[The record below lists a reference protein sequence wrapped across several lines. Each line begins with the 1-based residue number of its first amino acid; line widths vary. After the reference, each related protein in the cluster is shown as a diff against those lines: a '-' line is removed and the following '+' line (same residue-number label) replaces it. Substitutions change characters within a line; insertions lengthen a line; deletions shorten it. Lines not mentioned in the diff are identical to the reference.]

1 MSWDTF
7 LKEVADIHGLF
18 DEDNRQVFLCRFAEQ
33 NLQHLDAQV
42 AQQLMISEVT
52 LQRRLEIVYAVFAPS
67 CPTINSAK
75 KGKFKILRNWLKT
88 EYIQYISLGKLPGE
102 PTTSKLE
109 IGNRLSQ
116 VLHLSDLHFGTTDN
130 ARIWYAQLAEDLRYE
145 LNCSRLDALI
155 LSGDIASKSTPDE
168 YAAAQLFISR
178 LCQEFQLDPQQIAI
192 VPGNHDLNWELAE
205 SAYIGTNREDY
216 QGELKEGCY
225 LEESGSVIKVRDEAI
240 YKQRFAH
247 FSRFYQEI
255 TGNNYPLEYDQQYS
269 LQHLPEQNLLILG
282 LNSAWQIDYYYP
294 SRASIHTEAI
304 SNALS
309 QIRRSSA
316 YENCLKIAVWH
327 HPLNNG
333 SEDCIKEYG
342 FMERLAAAGFR
353 LCLHGGIHRAE
364 SSSYH
369 YHYRTGG
376 QLINIIGAGKFG
388 VLTQERSSGYPWQ
401 YNLLKI
407 EDSKLTVETRRRD
420 DPNGTWQPDARWF
433 KGSEIEPMSRYL
445 INLDAANLDHH
456 ELDVEQGKAYAEAGR
471 YEEAIA
477 CYKSALQFYTREAFP
492 QEWAEIQQSL
502 GQVYSERIQGDKA
515 ENVGDAI
522 ACFQAALEIY
532 TREAFPEQWAMTQN
546 SLGEAYSNRIQGA
559 NIENV
564 ERAIAS
570 YEAALQVYT
579 RESSPQEWVKTHNNL
594 GDAYMRRLW
603 GDLTENTKGAIRS
616 YEQALVAAREIGNR
630 SEEAHSLEKLGHGFY
645 HFLKEYQRAKDYY
658 QQFVELSEEIGDRLG
673 IGNALNFLGN
683 VYSSLEEFQQA
694 IEYYQQ
700 SLAIF
705 EDIDERSGISDS
717 LYNLSR
723 VYDSLGESQR
733 AKDYEQRYLV
743 ISDGIGDRDEE
754 QLARLQNDSDESV
767 RRLARQLLINNRHQS
782 QPISRDEAL
791 ARIQLIK
798 ENLLDLDV
806 DALVN
811 PTGLRVSYGGSITW
825 QLVERIGSRLSETLW
840 NQPTLTLGEVFVTDA
855 DSLPAS
861 YLIHTPTEEKP
872 ERHTIASVVR
882 GVTAALSKADSMGDV
897 RTIAFPSVGSGAAQ
911 LNPLDLARQVLTAII
926 NHLKQGSCLEKVIFA
941 FLDEPAYQAYV
952 SAYQTL
958 VQESN
963 LVYCISLTRS
973 PEVTSV
979 GGVIEVS
986 ISLKS
991 VGKVDEKDYMF
1002 ELPKSE
1008 AIGSE
1013 LNILLNAP
1021 GFQFNGDNT
1030 ASLPLDPDAN
1040 GETLTRQLTQT
1051 ATFCLTTLR
1060 SGTATIN
1067 VELYRGD
1074 TFETT
1079 LETQVQVAE
1088 FDTTRFT
1095 PKRITT
1101 QPRPVPQPDFILRIQ
1116 TAGNDTNSACQFQ
1129 YQLRSFRIPSLF
1141 PGEINYYSEFLSS
1154 RWLEQMRELLGTTLE
1169 TISDALPEDGR
1180 SRLKS
1185 LGQYLFSHL
1194 LPRELQNDLH
1204 TVTRLNRTF
1213 TLLILADQ
1221 DSALPWELL
1230 HNGERFL
1237 SDRLIIGRWFWEL
1250 NQTRPHEFPV
1260 GAIHVAHYN
1269 TVEQPELW
1277 TDLLEPPG
1285 APPALPLPDGV
1296 LSHLDST
1303 TAMRGLHLIRYSL
1316 SDATNRQNAPVRL
1329 DNGNQAQDI
1338 DRQIRPA
1345 KLNLRRHRPLVSL
1358 GSVRQDQPELIPLEQ
1373 TWASA
1378 FIHAGCSA
1386 FTGSL
1391 WAVNPAVEAAFISS
1405 FYHRLWTGDSLGEA
1419 FQASRHLARAVVPDS
1434 LDWLSYVL
1442 FGDPMARPYRPVEGK
1457 GYAVVEPIGRDIDE
1471 PLPPDVPVRFRLS
1484 LRRTPPVWHEERVIE
1499 VAETLTFDNLQAH
1512 VKTFGLQVT
1521 PDSPIA
1527 MNLAPTGNYLGW
1539 FTLVAPPEMVENSA
1553 LVQVFLM
1560 DGILPIH
1567 SLMFSLTIEAEGGD

>member
-1 MSWDTF
+1 MARSLKVNPRRINFVKSALLHKGFARQTDLAERLQLSLSTVSNF
-7 LKEVADIHGLF
+7 LNGKPVAYVIFYEICHALEVDL
-18 DEDNRQVFLCRFAEQ
+18 E
-33 NLQHLDAQV
+33 
-42 AQQLMISEVT
+42 
-52 LQRRLEIVYAVFAPS
+52 EIVDW
-67 CPTINSAK
+67 
-75 KGKFKILRNWLKT
+75 GKYSGLN
-88 EYIQYISLGKLPGE
+88 YI
-102 PTTSKLE
+102 
-109 IGNRLSQ
+109 
-116 VLHLSDLHFGTTDN
+116 LHLSDLQFGTTDN

-155 LSGDIASKSTPDE
+155 LSGDIASQSTPDE

-178 LCQEFQLDPQQIAI
+178 LCQEFQLEPQQIVI

-205 SAYIGTNREDY
+205 SAYIRTNREDY
-216 QGELKEGCY
+216 QGELREGCY
-225 LEESGSVIKVRDEAI
+225 LEESESVIKVRDEAI

-255 TGNNYPLEYDQQYS
+255 TGNTYPLEYDQQYS
-269 LQHLPEQNLLILG
+269 LQHLPEQNLLIFG
-282 LNSAWQIDYYYP
+282 LNSAWQIDHYYP
-294 SRASIHTEAI
+294 SRSSIHPEVI
-304 SNALS
+304 SNVLS

-333 SEDCIKEYG
+333 SENCIKEHG

-369 YHYRTGG
+369 YHYRTGE

-388 VLTQERSSGYPWQ
+388 VLTQEQSSGYPWQ

-407 EDSKLTVETRRRD
+407 EDSQLTVETRRRD
-420 DPNGTWQPDARWF
+420 DLNGTWQPDARWF
-433 KGSEIEPMSRYL
+433 KGSKIEPMSRYL
-445 INLDAANLDHH
+445 INLDEANLDHH
-456 ELDVEQGKAYAEAGR
+456 ELDVEQGKAYAESGH

-502 GQVYSERIQGDKA
+502 GQVYTERIQGDKA

-546 SLGEAYSNRIQGA
+546 CLGEAYSNRIPGA

-579 RESSPQEWVKTHNNL
+579 RESSPQQWVKTHNNL

-603 GDLTENTKGAIRS
+603 GDSTENTKRAIRS
-616 YEQALVAAREIGNR
+616 YEQALVVARELRNR
-630 SEEAHSLEKLGHGFY
+630 SEEAHSLEKLGHGLY

-658 QQFVELSEEIGDRLG
+658 QQFLELSEEIGDRVG
-673 IGNALNFLGN
+673 IGNALNCLGN

-705 EDIDERSGISDS
+705 EEIDDRSGISDS

-723 VYDSLGESQR
+723 AYDSLGESQR
-733 AKDYEQRYLV
+733 AKDYEQLYLA
-743 ISDGIGDRDEE
+743 ISDGIGDRDGET
-754 QLARLQNDSDESV
+754 LAQLQNNSDERV
-767 RRLARQLLINNRHQS
+767 RRLTRQLLINHRHQS

-791 ARIQLIK
+791 ARIELVRKNILVLK
-798 ENLLDLDV
+798 V
-806 DALVN
+806 DAIVI
-811 PTGLRVSYGGSITW
+811 PTSLSLNNGLIGKQLLERLGSG
-825 QLVERIGSRLSETLW
+825 LYKRLQ
-840 NQPTLTLGEVFVTDA
+840 NQPRPSLGEVLVT
-855 DSLPAS
+855 SAS
-861 YLIHTPTEEKP
+861 PLSAGYLFYTPISKDVSPTA
-872 ERHTIASVVR
+872 TTVFQSI
-882 GVTAALSKADSMGDV
+882 TAALTQAERINDV
-897 RTIAFPSVGSGAAQ
+897 RTIAFPSVGTGAAG
-911 LNPLDLARQVLTAII
+911 LNPASLAPEI
-926 NHLKQGSCLEKVIFA
+926 LKIVTNYLQRESHLEKVIFA
-941 FLDEPAYQAYV
+941 FVDEPAYHAYV

-958 VQESN
+958 VQDSN

-979 GGVIEVS
+979 GGDIEVS

-1002 ELPKSE
+1002 QLPQSE

-1021 GFQFNGDNT
+1021 GFQFNGDHT

-1040 GETLTRQLTQT
+1040 GETITRQLTQT
-1051 ATFCLTTLR
+1051 ATFCLTALR

-1079 LETQVQVAE
+1079 LETQVQIAE
-1088 FDTTRFT
+1088 FDTTSFT

-1141 PGEINYYSEFLSS
+1141 PGEINYHSEFLSS
-1154 RWLEQMRELLGTTLE
+1154 RWLEQMRGLLGTTLE

-1185 LGQYLFSHL
+1185 LGQYLFTHL

-1204 TVTRLNRTF
+1204 TVTQLNRTF

-1230 HNGERFL
+1230 HDGERFL

-1303 TAMRGLHLIRYSL
+1303 TAMRGLHFIRYSL

-1329 DNGNQAQDI
+1329 DNGNQAEDI

-1358 GSVRQDQPELIPLEQ
+1358 GSVRQDQSEL
-1373 TWASA
+1373 T
-1378 FIHAGCSA
+1378 
-1386 FTGSL
+1386 
-1391 WAVNPAVEAAFISS
+1391 
-1405 FYHRLWTGDSLGEA
+1405 
-1419 FQASRHLARAVVPDS
+1419 
-1434 LDWLSYVL
+1434 
-1442 FGDPMARPYRPVEGK
+1442 
-1457 GYAVVEPIGRDIDE
+1457 
-1471 PLPPDVPVRFRLS
+1471 
-1484 LRRTPPVWHEERVIE
+1484 
-1499 VAETLTFDNLQAH
+1499 
-1512 VKTFGLQVT
+1512 
-1521 PDSPIA
+1521 
-1527 MNLAPTGNYLGW
+1527 
-1539 FTLVAPPEMVENSA
+1539 
-1553 LVQVFLM
+1553 
-1560 DGILPIH
+1560 
-1567 SLMFSLTIEAEGGD
+1567 

>member
-42 AQQLMISEVT
+42 AHQLMISEVT

-88 EYIQYISLGKLPGE
+88 EYIQYISLVKLPGE

-269 LQHLPEQNLLILG
+269 LQHLPEQ
-282 LNSAWQIDYYYP
+282 
-294 SRASIHTEAI
+294 
-304 SNALS
+304 
-309 QIRRSSA
+309 
-316 YENCLKIAVWH
+316 
-327 HPLNNG
+327 
-333 SEDCIKEYG
+333 
-342 FMERLAAAGFR
+342 
-353 LCLHGGIHRAE
+353 
-364 SSSYH
+364 
-369 YHYRTGG
+369 
-376 QLINIIGAGKFG
+376 
-388 VLTQERSSGYPWQ
+388 
-401 YNLLKI
+401 
-407 EDSKLTVETRRRD
+407 
-420 DPNGTWQPDARWF
+420 
-433 KGSEIEPMSRYL
+433 
-445 INLDAANLDHH
+445 
-456 ELDVEQGKAYAEAGR
+456 
-471 YEEAIA
+471 
-477 CYKSALQFYTREAFP
+477 
-492 QEWAEIQQSL
+492 
-502 GQVYSERIQGDKA
+502 
-515 ENVGDAI
+515 
-522 ACFQAALEIY
+522 
-532 TREAFPEQWAMTQN
+532 
-546 SLGEAYSNRIQGA
+546 
-559 NIENV
+559 
-564 ERAIAS
+564 
-570 YEAALQVYT
+570 
-579 RESSPQEWVKTHNNL
+579 
-594 GDAYMRRLW
+594 
-603 GDLTENTKGAIRS
+603 
-616 YEQALVAAREIGNR
+616 
-630 SEEAHSLEKLGHGFY
+630 
-645 HFLKEYQRAKDYY
+645 
-658 QQFVELSEEIGDRLG
+658 
-673 IGNALNFLGN
+673 
-683 VYSSLEEFQQA
+683 
-694 IEYYQQ
+694 
-700 SLAIF
+700 
-705 EDIDERSGISDS
+705 
-717 LYNLSR
+717 
-723 VYDSLGESQR
+723 
-733 AKDYEQRYLV
+733 
-743 ISDGIGDRDEE
+743 
-754 QLARLQNDSDESV
+754 
-767 RRLARQLLINNRHQS
+767 
-782 QPISRDEAL
+782 
-791 ARIQLIK
+791 
-798 ENLLDLDV
+798 
-806 DALVN
+806 
-811 PTGLRVSYGGSITW
+811 
-825 QLVERIGSRLSETLW
+825 LVERIGSRLSETLW

-979 GGVIEVS
+979 DGVIEVS

-1051 ATFCLTTLR
+1051 ATFCLTALR

-1079 LETQVQVAE
+1079 RETQVQVAE
-1088 FDTTRFT
+1088 FDTTSFT

-1141 PGEINYYSEFLSS
+1141 PGEINYHSEFLSS
-1154 RWLEQMRELLGTTLE
+1154 RWLEQMRGLLGTTLE

-1180 SRLKS
+1180 SRLNS

-1221 DSALPWELL
+1221 DSALP
-1230 HNGERFL
+1230 
-1237 SDRLIIGRWFWEL
+1237 
-1250 NQTRPHEFPV
+1250 
-1260 GAIHVAHYN
+1260 
-1269 TVEQPELW
+1269 
-1277 TDLLEPPG
+1277 
-1285 APPALPLPDGV
+1285 
-1296 LSHLDST
+1296 
-1303 TAMRGLHLIRYSL
+1303 
-1316 SDATNRQNAPVRL
+1316 
-1329 DNGNQAQDI
+1329 
-1338 DRQIRPA
+1338 
-1345 KLNLRRHRPLVSL
+1345 
-1358 GSVRQDQPELIPLEQ
+1358 
-1373 TWASA
+1373 
-1378 FIHAGCSA
+1378 
-1386 FTGSL
+1386 
-1391 WAVNPAVEAAFISS
+1391 
-1405 FYHRLWTGDSLGEA
+1405 
-1419 FQASRHLARAVVPDS
+1419 
-1434 LDWLSYVL
+1434 
-1442 FGDPMARPYRPVEGK
+1442 
-1457 GYAVVEPIGRDIDE
+1457 
-1471 PLPPDVPVRFRLS
+1471 
-1484 LRRTPPVWHEERVIE
+1484 
-1499 VAETLTFDNLQAH
+1499 
-1512 VKTFGLQVT
+1512 
-1521 PDSPIA
+1521 
-1527 MNLAPTGNYLGW
+1527 
-1539 FTLVAPPEMVENSA
+1539 
-1553 LVQVFLM
+1553 
-1560 DGILPIH
+1560 
-1567 SLMFSLTIEAEGGD
+1567 

>member
-7 LKEVADIHGLF
+7 LQEVADIHGLF
-18 DEDNRQVFLCRFAEQ
+18 DEDNRQVFLFRFAER
-33 NLQHLDAQV
+33 NLARSHIQV
-42 AQQLMISEVT
+42 AQDLYISEVT
-52 LQRRLEIVYAVFAPS
+52 LQRRLGIVYAVFAPS
-67 CPTINSAK
+67 CQALNSAK
-75 KGKFKILRNWLKT
+75 KGKFKILREWLKT
-88 EYIQYISLGKLPGE
+88 EYIENQINCQ
-102 PTTSKLE
+102 
-109 IGNRLSQ
+109 GNRQPLMYRLSQ

-155 LSGDIASKSTPDE
+155 LSGDIASQSTPDE
-168 YAAAQLFISR
+168 YAAAKLFISR
-178 LCQEFQLDPQQIAI
+178 LCQEFQLEPQQIVI

-205 SAYIGTNREDY
+205 SAYIRTNREDY
-216 QGELKEGCY
+216 QGELREGCY
-225 LEESGSVIKVRDEAI
+225 LEESGSVIKVRNEAI
-240 YKQRFAH
+240 YKQKFAH

-255 TGNNYPLEYDQQYS
+255 TGDNYPLEYDQQYS

-282 LNSAWQIDYYYP
+282 LNSAWQIDHYYR
-294 SRASIHTEAI
+294 SRASIHPEVI
-304 SNALS
+304 SNVLS
-309 QIRRSSA
+309 QIRRSSD

-333 SEDCIKEYG
+333 SEDCIKEQG

-376 QLINIIGAGKFG
+376 QIINIIGAGKFG
-388 VLTQERSSGYPWQ
+388 VLTQERSSAYPWQ

-407 EDSKLTVETRRRD
+407 EDNQLTVETRQRD
-420 DPNGTWQPDARWF
+420 NNNGSWQPDNRWF

-445 INLDAANLDHH
+445 INLDAANLEDH
-456 ELDVEQGKAYAEAGR
+456 ELEVEQGKAYAESGR

-477 CYKSALQFYTREAFP
+477 CYKSALQFYTREAFS

-515 ENVGDAI
+515 ENIDEAI

-532 TREAFPEQWAMTQN
+532 TREAFPEQWAITQN
-546 SLGEAYSNRIQGA
+546 SLGEAYSHKIKRA
-559 NIENV
+559 NIENR

-579 RESSPQEWVKTHNNL
+579 RESSPQQWVKAHNNL
-594 GDAYMRRLW
+594 GDAYMGRLW
-603 GDLTENTKGAIRS
+603 GDLTENTKLAIRS
-616 YEQALVAAREIGNR
+616 YEQALVAAREISDR
-630 SEEAHSLEKLGHGFY
+630 SAEAHSLEKLGHGFS

-658 QQFVELSEEIGDRLG
+658 QQFLGISEEIGDRVG
-673 IGNALNFLGN
+673 IGNALNCLGN

-705 EDIDERSGISDS
+705 EEIDDRSGISDS

-723 VYDSLGESQR
+723 AYDSLGESQR
-733 AKDYEQRYLV
+733 AKDYEQLYLA
-743 ISDGIGDRDEE
+743 ISDGISDRAGE
-754 QLARLQNDSDESV
+754 QLALLQNDSDERV
-767 RRLARQLLINNRHQS
+767 RRLARQLLINNLHQS
-782 QPISRDEAL
+782 QPISRDQAL
-791 ARIQLIK
+791 ARIELVR
-798 ENLLDLDV
+798 ENILDLKV
-806 DALVN
+806 DAIVI
-811 PTGLRVSYGGSITW
+811 PTSPDLNFNGRVGKQLLERLGSD
-825 QLVERIGSRLSETLW
+825 LYKRLQ
-840 NQPTLTLGEVFVTDA
+840 NQPRPSLGEVLVT
-855 DSLPAS
+855 SAS
-861 YLIHTPTEEKP
+861 PLSAGYLFHTPIYDVYPTAK
-872 ERHTIASVVR
+872 TVLQSI
-882 GVTAALSKADSMGDV
+882 TAALTQAENIDNVK
-897 RTIAFPSVGSGAAQ
+897 TIAFPSVGTGAAG
-911 LNPLDLARQVLTAII
+911 LNPASLAPEI
-926 NHLKQGSCLEKVIFA
+926 LKIVTNYLQRGSHLEKVIFA
-941 FLDEPAYQAYV
+941 FVDELAYQAYV

-963 LVYCISLTRS
+963 LVYGISLTIF
-973 PEVTSV
+973 PEATSV
-979 GGVIEVS
+979 GGDIEVS

-991 VGKVDEKDYMF
+991 VGEVDERDYMF
-1002 ELPKSE
+1002 QLPKSE

-1021 GFQFNGDNT
+1021 GFQLDGDNT
-1030 ASLPLDPDAN
+1030 ASLPLDPDVN

-1051 ATFCLTTLR
+1051 ATFRLTALR
-1060 SGTATIN
+1060 SDTTTITA
-1067 VELYRGD
+1067 ELYRGD

-1116 TAGNDTNSACQFQ
+1116 TIWNDTHSACQFQ

-1141 PGEINYYSEFLSS
+1141 PGEITYHSEFLSS
-1154 RWLEQMRELLGTTLE
+1154 RWLEQMQGLLGTTLE
-1169 TISDALPEDGR
+1169 TISEALPEDGR
-1180 SRLKS
+1180 SRLMS
-1185 LGQYLFSHL
+1185 LGQYLFTHL

-1230 HNGERFL
+1230 HDGERFL
-1237 SDRLIIGRWFWEL
+1237 SDRFIIGRWFWEL
-1250 NQTRPHEFPV
+1250 NPTRPHEFPV

-1303 TAMRGLHLIRYSL
+1303 TAMGGLHLIRYSL

-1378 FIHAGCSA
+1378 FIRAGCSA

-1405 FYHRLWTGDSLGEA
+1405 FYHRLWMGDSLGEA
-1419 FQASRHLARAVVPDS
+1419 FQASRHLARAAVPDS

-1471 PLPPDVPVRFRLS
+1471 PLPPNVPVRFRLS

-1521 PDSPIA
+1521 PDSPIT

-1539 FTLVAPPEMVENSA
+1539 FTLVAPPEMVGNSA

-1567 SLMFSLTIEAEGGD
+1567 SLMFSLTIAAEGGD

>member
-7 LKEVADIHGLF
+7 LQEVADIHGLF
-18 DEDNRQVFLCRFAEQ
+18 DEDNRQVFLFRFAER
-33 NLQHLDAQV
+33 NLARSHIQV
-42 AQQLMISEVT
+42 AQDLYISEVT
-52 LQRRLEIVYAVFAPS
+52 LQRRLGIVYAVFAPS
-67 CPTINSAK
+67 CQALNSAK
-75 KGKFKILRNWLKT
+75 KGKFKILREWLKT
-88 EYIQYISLGKLPGE
+88 EYIENQINCQ
-102 PTTSKLE
+102 
-109 IGNRLSQ
+109 GNRQPLMYRLSQ

-130 ARIWYAQLAEDLRYE
+130 ARSWYAQLAEDLRYE

-155 LSGDIASKSTPDE
+155 LSGDIASQSTPDQ

-178 LCQEFQLDPQQIAI
+178 LCQEFQLEPQQIVI

-205 SAYIGTNREDY
+205 SAYIRTNQEDY
-216 QGELKEGCY
+216 QGELREGCY
-225 LEESGSVIKVRDEAI
+225 LEESGSVIKIRDEAI

-255 TGNNYPLEYDQQYS
+255 TGDNYPLEYDQQYS

-282 LNSAWQIDYYYP
+282 LNSAWQIDHHYP
-294 SRASIHTEAI
+294 SRASINPEVI
-304 SNALS
+304 SNVLS

-327 HPLNNG
+327 HPVNHG
-333 SEDCIKEYG
+333 SENCIKERG
-342 FMERLAAAGFR
+342 FMERFAAAGFR

-376 QLINIIGAGKFG
+376 QIINIIGAGKFG

-407 EDSKLTVETRRRD
+407 EDSQLTVETRQRD
-420 DPNGTWQPDARWF
+420 DINGSWQPDARWF
-433 KGSEIEPMSRYL
+433 KGSEIEPMPRY
-445 INLDAANLDHH
+445 IIYLDAANLEEH
-456 ELDVEQGKAYAEAGR
+456 ELDVEQGKAYAESGR

-477 CYKSALQFYTREAFP
+477 CYKSALQFYTREAFS

-515 ENVGDAI
+515 ENIDEAI

-532 TREAFPEQWAMTQN
+532 TRETFPEQWAMTQN
-546 SLGEAYSNRIQGA
+546 SLGEAYSHKIKRA
-559 NIENV
+559 NIENR

-579 RESSPQEWVKTHNNL
+579 RESSPQQWVKAQNNL

-603 GDLTENTKGAIRS
+603 GDLTENTKLAIRS
-616 YEQALVAAREIGNR
+616 YEQALVAAREISDR
-630 SEEAHSLEKLGHGFY
+630 SAEAHSLEKLGHGFS
-645 HFLKEYQRAKDYY
+645 HFLREDQRAKDYY
-658 QQFVELSEEIGDRLG
+658 QQFLGISEEIGDRVG
-673 IGNALNFLGN
+673 IGNALNCLGN

-705 EDIDERSGISDS
+705 EEIDDRSGISDS

-723 VYDSLGESQR
+723 AYDSLGESQR
-733 AKDYEQRYLV
+733 AKDYEQLYLA
-743 ISDGIGDRDEE
+743 ISDGISDRAGE
-754 QLARLQNDSDESV
+754 QLALLQNDSDERV
-767 RRLARQLLINNRHQS
+767 RRLARQL
-782 QPISRDEAL
+782 
-791 ARIQLIK
+791 
-798 ENLLDLDV
+798 
-806 DALVN
+806 
-811 PTGLRVSYGGSITW
+811 
-825 QLVERIGSRLSETLW
+825 
-840 NQPTLTLGEVFVTDA
+840 
-855 DSLPAS
+855 
-861 YLIHTPTEEKP
+861 
-872 ERHTIASVVR
+872 
-882 GVTAALSKADSMGDV
+882 
-897 RTIAFPSVGSGAAQ
+897 
-911 LNPLDLARQVLTAII
+911 
-926 NHLKQGSCLEKVIFA
+926 
-941 FLDEPAYQAYV
+941 YQAYV

-963 LVYCISLTRS
+963 LVYGISLTIF
-973 PEVTSV
+973 PEATSV
-979 GGVIEVS
+979 GGDIEVS

-991 VGKVDEKDYMF
+991 VGEVDERDYMF
-1002 ELPKSE
+1002 QLPKSE

-1021 GFQFNGDNT
+1021 GFQLDGDNT

-1040 GETLTRQLTQT
+1040 GETITRQLTQT
-1051 ATFCLTTLR
+1051 ATFRLTALR
-1060 SGTATIN
+1060 SDTTTITA
-1067 VELYRGD
+1067 ELYRGD

-1079 LETQVQVAE
+1079 LKTQVQVAE

-1116 TAGNDTNSACQFQ
+1116 TAGNDTHSACQFQ

-1141 PGEINYYSEFLSS
+1141 PGEINYHSEFLSS
-1154 RWLEQMRELLGTTLE
+1154 RWLEQMRGLLGTTLE

-1180 SRLKS
+1180 SRLMS
-1185 LGQYLFSHL
+1185 LGQYLFTHL

-1230 HNGERFL
+1230 HDGERFL
-1237 SDRLIIGRWFWEL
+1237 SDRFIIGRWFWEL
-1250 NQTRPHEFPV
+1250 NPTRPHEFPV

-1378 FIHAGCSA
+1378 FIRAGCSA

-1405 FYHRLWTGDSLGEA
+1405 FYHRLWMGDSLGEA
-1419 FQASRHLARAVVPDS
+1419 FQASRHLARAAVPDS

-1471 PLPPDVPVRFRLS
+1471 PLPPNVPVRFRLS

-1521 PDSPIA
+1521 PDSPIT

-1539 FTLVAPPEMVENSA
+1539 FTLVAPPEMVGNSA

-1567 SLMFSLTIEAEGGD
+1567 SLMFSLTIAAEGGD

>member
-1 MSWDTF
+1 MARSLKLNPQIINFVKSALLHKGFFRQRDLAESLQLSLSTVHKF
-7 LKEVADIHGLF
+7 LNGKPVDYFNFYEICQALDLDLEEIADFGKYSGL
-18 DEDNRQVFLCRFAEQ
+18 N
-33 NLQHLDAQV
+33 
-42 AQQLMISEVT
+42 
-52 LQRRLEIVYAVFAPS
+52 
-67 CPTINSAK
+67 
-75 KGKFKILRNWLKT
+75 
-88 EYIQYISLGKLPGE
+88 YI
-102 PTTSKLE
+102 
-109 IGNRLSQ
+109 
-116 VLHLSDLHFGTTDN
+116 LHLSDLHFGTTDN
-130 ARIWYAQLAEDLRYE
+130 ARSWYAQLAEDLRYE

-155 LSGDIASKSTPDE
+155 LSGDIASQSTPDQ

-178 LCQEFQLDPQQIAI
+178 LCQEFQLEPQQIVI

-205 SAYIGTNREDY
+205 SAYIRTNREDY
-216 QGELKEGCY
+216 QGELREGCY
-225 LEESGSVIKVRDEAI
+225 LEESGSVIKVRNEAI
-240 YKQRFAH
+240 YKQKFAH
-247 FSRFYQEI
+247 FSRFSQEI
-255 TGNNYPLEYDQQYS
+255 TGENYPLEYDQQYS
-269 LQHLPEQNLLILG
+269 LQHLPKQNLLILG
-282 LNSAWQIDYYYP
+282 LNSAWQIDHYYP
-294 SRASIHTEAI
+294 SRASINPEVI
-304 SNALS
+304 SNVLS
-309 QIRRSSA
+309 QIRRISA

-327 HPLNNG
+327 HPVNHG
-333 SEDCIKEYG
+333 SEDCIKECG

-376 QLINIIGAGKFG
+376 QIINIIGAGKFG

-407 EDSKLTVETRRRD
+407 EDSQLTVETRRRD

-433 KGSEIEPMSRYL
+433 KGSEVEPMPRYI
-445 INLDAANLDHH
+445 INLD
-456 ELDVEQGKAYAEAGR
+456 
-471 YEEAIA
+471 
-477 CYKSALQFYTREAFP
+477 
-492 QEWAEIQQSL
+492 
-502 GQVYSERIQGDKA
+502 
-515 ENVGDAI
+515 
-522 ACFQAALEIY
+522 
-532 TREAFPEQWAMTQN
+532 
-546 SLGEAYSNRIQGA
+546 
-559 NIENV
+559 
-564 ERAIAS
+564 
-570 YEAALQVYT
+570 
-579 RESSPQEWVKTHNNL
+579 
-594 GDAYMRRLW
+594 
-603 GDLTENTKGAIRS
+603 
-616 YEQALVAAREIGNR
+616 
-630 SEEAHSLEKLGHGFY
+630 
-645 HFLKEYQRAKDYY
+645 KDYY
-658 QQFVELSEEIGDRLG
+658 QQFLGISEEIGDRVG
-673 IGNALNFLGN
+673 IGNALNCLGN

-705 EDIDERSGISDS
+705 EEIDDRSGISDS

-723 VYDSLGESQR
+723 AYDSLGESQR
-733 AKDYEQRYLV
+733 AKDYEQLYLA
-743 ISDGIGDRDEE
+743 ISDGISDRAGET
-754 QLARLQNDSDESV
+754 LARLQNDSDERV

-782 QPISRDEAL
+782 QLISRDEAL

-798 ENLLDLDV
+798 ENLLELDV

-811 PTGLRVSYGGSITW
+811 PTGLMVSYGGRISW

-855 DSLPAS
+855 GSLPAS
-861 YLIHTPTEEKP
+861 YLIHTPIEEKP
-872 ERHTIASVVR
+872 DRHTIASVVR

-897 RTIAFPSVGSGAAQ
+897 RTIAFPSVGSGAAH
-911 LNPLDLARQVLTAII
+911 LNPLDLAGQVLTAII
-926 NHLKQGSCLEKVIFA
+926 NHLKQGSSLEKVIFA
-941 FLDEPAYQAYV
+941 FVDEPAYQAYV

-963 LVYCISLTRS
+963 LVYGISLTIF

-979 GGVIEVS
+979 GGDIEVA

-991 VGKVDEKDYMF
+991 VLEVDDRDYMF
-1002 ELPKSE
+1002 QIPKSE

-1030 ASLPLDPDAN
+1030 ASLPLDPDVN

-1051 ATFCLTTLR
+1051 ATFRLTALR
-1060 SGTATIN
+1060 SDTTTITA
-1067 VELYRGD
+1067 ELYRGD

-1116 TAGNDTNSACQFQ
+1116 TAGNETNSACQFQ

-1141 PGEINYYSEFLSS
+1141 PGEITYHSEFLSS
-1154 RWLEQMRELLGTTLE
+1154 RWLEQMRGLLGTTLE

-1180 SRLKS
+1180 SRLMS
-1185 LGQYLFSHL
+1185 LGQYLFTHL

-1230 HNGERFL
+1230 HDGERFL
-1237 SDRLIIGRWFWEL
+1237 SDRFIIGRWFWEL
-1250 NQTRPHEFPV
+1250 NPTRPHEFPV

-1378 FIHAGCSA
+1378 FIRAGCSA

-1405 FYHRLWTGDSLGEA
+1405 FYHRLWMGDSLGEA
-1419 FQASRHLARAVVPDS
+1419 FQASRHLARAAVPDS

-1471 PLPPDVPVRFRLS
+1471 PLPPNVPVRFRLS

-1521 PDSPIA
+1521 PDSPIT

-1567 SLMFSLTIEAEGGD
+1567 SLMFSLTIAAEGGD